1 MRWFSGPLEP
11 WTGTAV
17 ANVCGESAIDCRYAD
32 LLTIKGCPPG
42 QTFQFIAGVLKMR
55 HTISVLV
62 ENEFGVLTRI
72 AGLFSGRGF
81 NIESLSVAPTLDPTI
96 SRMTIVTSGD
106 DRIIEQ
112 VNKQLNKLIDTIK
125 VIDFTNEDFIEREM
139 ALIKVTAEESTRA
152 EILRICDIFRG
163 KVVDVTPKCY
173 TVEVTGS
180 PVKVNAIVDLLRPMG
195 IKELVRSGPV
205 VLGRGPKGWKG
216 N

>member
-1 MRWFSGPLEP
+1 
-11 WTGTAV
+11 
-17 ANVCGESAIDCRYAD
+17 
-32 LLTIKGCPPG
+32 
-42 QTFQFIAGVLKMR
+42 MR

-62 ENEFGVLTRI
+62 ENEFGVLSRI
-72 AGLFSGRGF
+72 VGLFSGRGF
-81 NIESLSVAPTLDPTI
+81 NIESLSVAPTLDPTL

-125 VIDFTNEDFIEREM
+125 VIDFTGEDFIEREM
-139 ALIKVTAEESTRA
+139 ALIKVNAEDSTRA

-180 PVKVNAIVDLLRPMG
+180 PVKVNAIIDLLRPMG